1 MRRRELG
8 RHLEAFSFGR
18 AQGRRFAYLLYQ
30 YSIVRSMPADDALFA
45 PDAATLTAIRDRR
58 LRATL
63 DCVFRA
69 HPFYRRLFERAGM
82 AREDISGIADLGRLP
97 VTSKSDFIAKPEAFR
112 LALPADARADERVV
126 WDVMYTTGSTGEPA
140 PFVSTSY
147 DFLNILTLNRAMMRL
162 RGVNERDSI
171 LNLFPLTRH

>member
-1 MRRRELG
+1 MVHVRAPTPCGRCPDHIRRQIGMRRRELG

-18 AQGRRFAYLLYQ
+18 AKGRRFAYLLYQ

-69 HPFYRRLFERAGM
+69 HPFYRRLFERAGI
-82 AREDISGIADLGRLP
+82 AREDISGIADLGRL
-97 VTSKSDFIAKPEAFR
+97 
-112 LALPADARADERVV
+112 
-126 WDVMYTTGSTGEPA
+126 
-140 PFVSTSY
+140 
-147 DFLNILTLNRAMMRL
+147 
-162 RGVNERDSI
+162 
-171 LNLFPLTRH
+171 